1 MLRHGL
7 CVAASLCFLVSCGDD
22 DSSSAKPDYEV
33 RSCDA
38 TSEGSVEVQDS
49 VSYVC
54 HDGVW
59 LRQDG
64 QGGVVGDSLHKD
76 SIGKTIPVT
85 HEDSVKVV
93 DSSRVDSLSSVAD
106 TTKSSE
112 SGVEDSSG
120 NSSEVAYALKDVK
133 IMGLFGYG
141 ILESKNVSV
150 SELDSA
156 LNTTGLSFLP
166 TVDSRKGSYSVANV
180 TSEKPYVKVGVHGK
194 IADVVHGVTLSMKD
208 TLSVI
213 VGGSGKNLEAN
224 INVLTFLKSKY
235 MEGQLKKKGSKTF
248 AEASKK
254 ASDAVWDMF
263 HFDKSELVSVDSVT
277 SIAGID
283 PSNAALLAVTIMMQ
297 AVINDSVANL
307 WKVAADVADGSW
319 DDSLARAKIADWAFN
334 EDVNDNFETILKNV
348 ERLKLGIT
356 PPFEQYIRAFYRAE
370 LGIPACTEE
379 NGGEV
384 VFSKNP
390 YSVFY
395 AADMSDVSVTTER
408 FFCNEKTKAWRE
420 AMDKEKDT
428 YGFGVGTNGE
438 IRQGLVNAGLLYS
451 YNASSD
457 NWRVD
462 SSEVTVN
469 AFFVDK
475 SNITDFVDIKTVY
488 EGIKA
493 DEKVIF
499 LLRHGQRD
507 QNATSKEDGLSKAGL
522 DSSKAVGAK
531 LMKFD
536 EPMRLGASEFYRAQ
550 QTVIGI
556 ALGRDSV
563 FAKCLDSV
571 FAVGGDTA
579 IAVCRDSAIARSR
592 GQDTLV
598 VDTIPEL
605 NDDWYMIDRQLVNQ
619 AESDAGGGWE
629 ATSLYTYTGA
639 YSGENARI
647 NAYYNLEERSAEL
660 IELLYNKY
668 KNQSDRFIMLSSHDK
683 LMVPFVAYC
692 SKLRINMNIKNGGTW
707 INYFAGIA
715 IIWDKS
721 GNRRYVA
728 FKGLKDAYFQGW

>member
-1 MLRHGL
+1 MMSKKCFGKITGLSVLRHGL

-64 QGGVVGDSLHKD
+64 QGGVVVDSLHKD
-76 SIGKTIPVT
+76 STGKTIPVT
-85 HEDSVKVV
+85 HEDSVKAV
-93 DSSRVDSLSSVAD
+93 DSSRVDSLSTVAD

-133 IMGLFGYG
+133 IVGLFGYG

-166 TVDSRKGSYSVANV
+166 TVDSKKGSYSVANV

-213 VGGSGKNLEAN
+213 VGGRGKNLEAN

-507 QNATSKEDGLSKAGL
+507 QNATSKEDGLSQAGL
-522 DSSKAVGAK
+522 DSSKHVGKK
-531 LMKFD
+531 LTKFK

-556 ALGRDSV
+556 AMG
-563 FAKCLDSV
+563 
-571 FAVGGDTA
+571 
-579 IAVCRDSAIARSR
+579 R
-592 GQDTLV
+592 GQDTTIS
-598 VDTIPEL
+598 DTIPEL

>member
-1 MLRHGL
+1 MMSKKCFGKITGLSVLRHGL

-38 TSEGSVEVQDS
+38 TSEGAVEVQDS

-64 QGGVVGDSLHKD
+64 QGGVVVDSLHKD
-76 SIGKTIPVT
+76 STGKTIPVT

-93 DSSRVDSLSSVAD
+93 DSSRVDSLSTVAD

-166 TVDSRKGSYSVANV
+166 TVDSKKGSYSVANV

-334 EDVNDNFETILKNV
+334 EDVNDNFETVLKNV
-348 ERLKLGIT
+348 ERLGLGVV
-356 PPFEQYIRAFYRAE
+356 PRFEQYIRTFYRAE

-379 NGGEV
+379 NGGEI
-384 VFSKNP
+384 VFSTNP

-395 AADMSDVSVTTER
+395 AADMSDVSVTAER

-507 QNATSKEDGLSKAGL
+507 QNATSKEDGLSQAGL
-522 DSSKAVGAK
+522 DSSKHVGKK
-531 LMKFD
+531 LTKFK

-556 ALGRDSV
+556 AMG
-563 FAKCLDSV
+563 
-571 FAVGGDTA
+571 
-579 IAVCRDSAIARSR
+579 R
-592 GQDTLV
+592 GQDTTIS
-598 VDTIPEL
+598 DTIPEL